1 MVKSAKKTIA
11 QTQKMFGY
19 FFYSLVSVQAKPVGS
34 CRLNHVICFFC
45 AERAKKVLFPAK
57 VGLKKAGYFANEISL
72 KISRKK
78 VSGTGFLIKI
88 LFYKRLKRSNLPHKI
103 IAQVRV
109 GEKNM
114 RSQQYVVKQIVIVYV
129 VYDQNQRYFIVS
141 KIVIDNLHELCFFL
155 LFSVIILERKI
166 IQDDERSGG

>member
-11 QTQKMFGY
+11 QTQKMLDI
-19 FFYSLVSVQAKPVGS
+19 FFYSLVLVQAKPVGS
-34 CRLNHVICFFC
+34 CRLDHVICFFS
-45 AERAKKVLFPAK
+45 AERAKKVLFPAE
-57 VGLKKAGYFANEISL
+57 A
-72 KISRKK
+72 
-78 VSGTGFLIKI
+78 
-88 LFYKRLKRSNLPHKI
+88 SNLPHKI

>member
-19 FFYSLVSVQAKPVGS
+19 FFYSLVLVQVKPVGS
-34 CRLNHVICFFC
+34 LDHVICFFS